1 MVNRSHLSRDNNSDP
16 TKGPDPGKDGLFR
29 DGCDEHSYGG
39 RSLVAFQRRHDF
51 WHTLAGIIGN
61 VLEWYDFAV
70 FGFFSE
76 EIGKVFFPNS
86 QDPVAQ
92 SFAVFGGA
100 FLFRPVGGVLLGY
113 LGDVYGREKAL
124 RISIF
129 LMAFPTFAMGC
140 LPTYDQVGVVAII
153 LLIFIRI
160 LQGLS
165 VGGQV
170 STILSNWQ

>member
-1 MVNRSHLSRDNNSDP
+1 M
-16 TKGPDPGKDGLFR
+16 
-29 DGCDEHSYGG
+29 
-39 RSLVAFQRRHDF
+39 
-51 WHTLAGIIGN
+51 AGIIGN